1 MLWAG
6 ASGLAVGSLGQ
17 PGRTV
22 CECVCLLMKYGKT
35 SREPFLCIGAI
46 ICKEAPLS
54 NEYDTEILAFIEAAF
69 KHQPCL
75 IFTSHLSWFPDVVGA
90 DVMKRER
97 GRKNVTC
104 K

>member
-35 SREPFLCIGAI
+35 SREPFLCVGAI
-46 ICKEAPLS
+46 ICIESPLS
-54 NEYDTEILAFIEAAF
+54 SEYDTEILAFIEAAS
-69 KHQPCL
+69 KHHTMFNIHQSVELVPRCGRRRR
-75 IFTSHLSWFPDVVGA
+75 DEE
-90 DVMKRER
+90 RER
-97 GRKNVTC
+97 EKKRDL
-104 K
+104 